1 MRIYSEKALMK
12 VFTNCIQKHLKRV
25 LYGYLGCLIGQIH
38 WSCFD
43 NVFRSTLHFTPTYPK
58 IVQVIAIV
66 MDQFTDMEIL
76 SDLIEASNKRRVP
89 VYLILDEKNLKE
101 FTEMCNKMEVT
112 MDDFLVCFQSV
123 LDFFS

>member
-1 MRIYSEKALMK
+1 MHIYSEKALMK
-12 VFTNCIQKHLKRV
+12 VFKNCSQKHLKRV
-25 LYGYLGCLIGQIH
+25 LNLGCLTGQIH

-43 NVFRSTLHFTPTYPK
+43 NVFCSTLHFTPTYQK

-112 MDDFLVCFQSV
+112 MDDLLVCFQSV
-123 LDFFS
+123 LVFSPP